1 MAQVPFNQYG
11 AKIETYSYDIG
22 RAPIVAACKAAGLYD
37 HAQQLERM
45 RTTDFNWVY
54 DIIRAIT
61 RGKMTVPDAK
71 DIGQE
76 LKTCYEIAMAL
87 QQVRV
92 PCYSAINY
100 IYMSTYG
107 EPFELS
113 EHVPVR
119 NAWPNEAGMSMYD
132 TEQLEFINVATR
144 YLDHYYQQR
153 HAGTDLQ
160 AGDPELTKQMALNH
174 LATPEQH
181 AKLLSVLEYVVDEGR
196 HLPVLADLL

>member
-1 MAQVPFNQYG
+1 MAQVPFNQHG
-11 AKIETYSYDIG
+11 AKIEIYSYDIG

-45 RTTDFNWVY
+45 RISDFNWVY

-61 RGKMTVPDAK
+61 RGKMTVPDAE

-92 PCYSAINY
+92 PCYSAMNY
-100 IYMSTYG
+100 MYMSTYG

-113 EHVPVR
+113 EHVTVR

-132 TEQLEFINVATR
+132 TEQLEFINVTTR

-153 HAGTDLQ
+153 HAETGLQ
-160 AGDPELTKQMALNH
+160 AGDPELTRQMALNH
-174 LATPEQH
+174 LATPAQQD
-181 AKLLSVLEYVVDEGR
+181 KLLSMLEYVVDEGR